1 MFKVFDKVYLTSLL
15 HDLRFYGSLGQVFGH
30 ILSFHGNRWLGMVF
44 YGKSLGN
51 MQLILVFVKTQNL
64 SFCEARRSELRSIR
78 KFANVCWVI
87 NDLTAI
93 IDGGRIER
101 SCNEINF
108 HQLELK
114 KENTSYSEEFL
125 LDLGINLEQKKN
137 KTQLYYKRI
146 NFPFFSS
153 QNASHLTNNVSSKM
167 LIYIGAEIL
176 QTA

>member
-101 SCNEINF
+101 SCNEINC

-125 LDLGINLEQKKN
+125 LDLGINLEQKK
-137 KTQLYYKRI
+137 K
-146 NFPFFSS
+146 
-153 QNASHLTNNVSSKM
+153 
-167 LIYIGAEIL
+167 
-176 QTA
+176 